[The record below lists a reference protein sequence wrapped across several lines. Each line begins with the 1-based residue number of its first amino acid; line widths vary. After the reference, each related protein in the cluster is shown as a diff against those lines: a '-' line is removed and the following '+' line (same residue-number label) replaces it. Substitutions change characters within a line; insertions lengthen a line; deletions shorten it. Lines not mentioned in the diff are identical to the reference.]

1 MGSAFGFLFRQHK
14 DSSGRQL
21 TLCVLGVALYLWD
34 GVSES
39 TSGVV
44 LQRHE
49 DTRDVTVGECEASD
63 MYVLGVVLCR
73 IGRVR
78 GSTVGFVIS
87 ST

>member
-1 MGSAFGFLFRQHK
+1 
-14 DSSGRQL
+14 
-21 TLCVLGVALYLWD
+21 
-34 GVSES
+34 VSES
-39 TSGVV
+39 TFGFV